1 MDEEY
6 DHDGGL
12 SMYESRNKKGTREKQ
27 VQRQKAAQVADYR
40 CASLGTPL
48 QSNVSVLAV
57 GWRSLVYTHA
67 DGA

>member
-12 SMYESRNKKGTREKQ
+12 AMYESRNKKGTREKQ

-40 CASLGTPL
+40 CASSGTPPL
-48 QSNVSVLAV
+48 HHIQPLGNRAAILKCS
-57 GWRSLVYTHA
+57 T
-67 DGA
+67 